1 VIAFIVQRK
10 VNDEG
15 RKEGRKTVFGCTVDT
30 AGRTLT
36 LNLDQGVTRLLLFT
50 AATGAFGESVRS
62 VLDSVKIPDR
72 TVKSAKDF

>member
-1 VIAFIVQRK
+1 VIAFIFQRK
-10 VNDEG
+10 VNNEG
-15 RKEGRKTVFGCTVDT
+15 RKEGRRTVFGCSVDT

-36 LNLDQGVTRLLLFT
+36 LNRDQGVTRLLLFT

-62 VLDSVKIPDR
+62 GLDAVKTPDR